1 VIPITKKQLITFL
14 ANFELELEEQERS
27 ENTIKKY
34 VRYIRLLIDF
44 LEDSD
49 KEITKA
55 DMIRFKESV
64 KKDYHPNSQRGII
77 TIVNQFIRYCETQDI
92 YQIKSYHSKL
102 ELKQIRQQKTT
113 TNNNVLTASEYKRL
127 ERSARLLDMN
137 DTLVIMKVYAYT
149 GIRFGE
155 LKYFTVENLRRNTSI
170 IINNKG
176 KYRRIVIPDELKR
189 ALNSYINENHIEKGY
204 LFPAPKNPDEPI
216 SNQTVW
222 NRLHKLG
229 SHAKVAL
236 RKCHPHSLRH
246 MFAKELQSLGESTEN
261 IADIL
266 GHSSL
271 ETTRVYLRKSENEI
285 KTDLNQLRY
294 DRRGRKKR

>member
-1 VIPITKKQLITFL
+1 M
-14 ANFELELEEQERS
+14 ANFELELEEQERA

-102 ELKQIRQQKTT
+102 ELKQIRQQQTT
-113 TNNNVLTASEYKRL
+113 TNNNVLTSAEYKRL
-127 ERSARLLDMN
+127 ERSARLLGMS

-170 IINNKG
+170 VINNKG

-189 ALNSYINENHIEKGY
+189 TLNAYIKDNHIEKGY

-246 MFAKELQSLGESTEN
+246 MFATNFIESCGDAKALSE
-261 IADIL
+261 IL
-266 GHSSL
+266 GHS
-271 ETTRVYLRKSENEI
+271 TVEI
-285 KTDLNQLRY
+285 TLKLYVHSSDEWKRDCINRTDTAA
-294 DRRGRKKR
+294 

>member
-1 VIPITKKQLITFL
+1 MNKKQLEKNLEYFQQ
-14 ANFELELEEQERS
+14 ELEEQERA

-34 VRYIRLLIDF
+34 IRYIRLLIDF

-49 KEITKA
+49 EDITKA
-55 DMIRFKESV
+55 DMIRFKAHI
-64 KKDYHPNSQRGII
+64 KDDYHPNSQRGII
-77 TIVNQFIRYCETQDI
+77 TIVNQFLRYCETQDI
-92 YQIKSYHSKL
+92 YRIKSYHSRL
-102 ELKQIRQQKTT
+102 ELKQVRQQKTT
-113 TNNNVLTASEYKRL
+113 TNANVLTASEYKRL
-127 ERSARLLDMN
+127 EKSARLLGME
-137 DTLVIMKVYAYT
+137 DTLVMLKVYAYT

-170 IINNKG
+170 VINNKG

-189 ALNSYINENHIEKGY
+189 ALNAYIRANNIKSGY
-204 LFPAPKNPDEPI
+204 LFPAPKNKAEPI

-271 ETTRVYLRKSENEI
+271 ETTRVYLRKSEGEI

-294 DRRGRKKR
+294 DTRGRKKEK